1 MKEADLY
8 PAVKAL
14 LEAQGYA
21 VKGEVGPADVV
32 AVRPDAGDDEPPVI
46 VELKTGFSLILIHQA
61 VDRLKITDAVYV
73 AVPEWRGRAG
83 WAAFKRNRDLCRRL
97 GLGVITVGPD
107 APARIHCDPG
117 GYAPRRSPRKAARLL
132 KEFAER
138 RGDPNAGGSARR
150 GVVVTAYRQAAQRCL
165 VAVGEAGPSRPRDI
179 ALAAETAKARAILA
193 DNHYGWFF
201 RVERGVY
208 DLTEAGRAELVRQLR
223 ERLPE
228 RVALKAKLG

>member
-14 LEAQGYA
+14 LEGQGYA

-32 AVRPDAGDDEPPVI
+32 AVRPDAQCDEPPVI
-46 VELKTGFSLILIHQA
+46 VELKTGFSLALIHQA
-61 VDRLKITDAVYV
+61 MERLRITDRVYV

-107 APARIHCDPG
+107 APARVHCDPG
-117 GYAPRRSPRKAARLL
+117 AYAPRRSPSKTARLL

-150 GVVVTAYRQAAQRCL
+150 GVVVTAYRQAAMRCL
-165 VAVGEAGPSRPRDI
+165 MAVGEAGPSRPRDI
-179 ALAAETAKARAILA
+179 AVLAQAPKARAIMA
-193 DNHYGWFF
+193 DNHYGWFM

-208 DLTEAGRAELVRQLR
+208 ALTEEGR
-223 ERLPE
+223 
-228 RVALKAKLG
+228 KATDAA